1 MNQSDGHICQY
12 PNLSIHTFSKIR
24 TWGQQDGSVLEALAA
39 KPNYLSLVPRID
51 KMEGE
56 KLLPKVAVPVCN
68 AHTHRDMHT
77 RRGEGAEKGELKCK
91 SK

>member
-1 MNQSDGHICQY
+1 MNQGDGHICQY

-51 KMEGE
+51 KMEG
-56 KLLPKVAVPVCN
+56 KKILPKVAVPVCN
-68 AHTHRDMHT
+68 AHTHRETCTHA
-77 RRGEGAEKGELKCK
+77 GAEKGESKCK